1 MDQLSLADAAR
12 IVLTYISPLIAG
24 GALAKLGEEATDAS
38 LELLGKAWDA
48 LGRRFQGDRK
58 AEAALTLFED
68 DPASEAMQQ
77 KVADQI
83 VARFQADPTAAN
95 ELLALTRAIAEAS
108 PAARSV
114 VLSDSAQAGVINQGH
129 IGRNLFTGETH
140 SNNFAEVINI
150 YTGGAAAPR
159 ADYEGALRRY
169 LDDLYA
175 CHATLDLRGIDEQ
188 RPVEIQLTDLY
199 ISLTL
204 REPALATLRGPGA
217 VRRFMGAPGE
227 PAATDAPAILEA
239 EQAEAR
245 ERTVTWPEALRDH
258 PRIAVVG
265 KPGSGK
271 TTLLHYTAVRLAEI
285 LARDENQRL
294 GDLGLDRPLVPILL
308 PLRDLGAYLRECGP
322 RELSGNGPRL
332 LLEGLANYYQGRSL
346 DLPANF
352 FGRLCDEGKAILLLD
367 GLDEVSRTDDRE
379 IVSGIVREFA
389 RRFRHCRYVVT
400 ARVAAY
406 TGASEVGADFTICT
420 VDDLDEEQQQ
430 RFIANWS
437 ACVHRL
443 VYPKS
448 TAETVKRL
456 ARTFNDGLWHAVS
469 ENPGVRRLAPNPL
482 LLTVIAIVFFN
493 RQDLPENRAQLYE
506 ECVTVLLRGGRGKVD
521 TAGKERAALLMGLE
535 ARRELLAAVAYQ
547 MHMGGEQ
554 HKLID
559 RDDLE
564 QRISAYLGPRSAS
577 EQAAADL
584 ARAFLKELPVHI
596 GLLDEVEQHRFGFSH
611 LSFQEFLAARYI
623 AEQREAVWDELL
635 DRYRESWWREVI
647 VLCAGH
653 LSQERSWLFLQRLI
667 SRGDTPAER
676 AEALDLATSALLE
689 LERFKGQG
697 PIRGQ
702 IRDEALR
709 ILELR
714 PVESAPAA
722 ARVRCGAVLAR
733 VGDPRPGVCDL
744 PPPMVPITGGSF
756 IIGTSADEIAEF
768 TEQYLAEYRAAV
780 DTLDAE
786 QEQQICDFLQGWI
799 NSVPVTVA
807 PFELAR
813 YPVTNAQFKLF
824 IDADGY
830 NPTSTWWDGVGAAWL
845 REPLPRREQDG
856 WIHRLEKDAPEFW
869 DDPDV
874 GIARPNHPVVGVS
887 WYEAT
892 AFCAWLTQ
900 HLNDGYVYRL
910 PSEAE
915 WEYAV
920 RGTLGRLYPWGDV
933 TPDGE
938 RANYRR
944 NAGYTT
950 AVGCFPAGATPEGLL
965 DLAGNVWEW
974 TRSEYRSYPYDP
986 NDGRESG
993 ADPAQKRFT
1002 LRGGSWNARPI
1013 LLRAAFRVHDY
1024 PDTRFYDVGVRLA
1037 RHLKV

>member
-1 MDQLSLADAAR
+1 VSSNLESSLARLRRKLANETDPEERADLEVSITAIEAQQSQLSFAEAQVGDVS
-12 IVLTYISPLIAG
+12 IGPVAG
-24 GALAKLGEEATDAS
+24 GDQTTVERQS
-38 LELLGKAWDA
+38 NLEGSAQVGTLN
-48 LGRRFQGDRK
+48 QGD
-58 AEAALTLFED
+58 
-68 DPASEAMQQ
+68 
-77 KVADQI
+77 
-83 VARFQADPTAAN
+83 
-95 ELLALTRAIAEAS
+95 
-108 PAARSV
+108 
-114 VLSDSAQAGVINQGH
+114 
-129 IGRNLFTGETH
+129 IGRNLFAGETH

-150 YTGGAAAPR
+150 YTGGSAAPP
-159 ADYEGALRRY
+159 ADYAGALRRY

-217 VRRFMGAPGE
+217 VRRFMGSSGE
-227 PAATDAPAILEA
+227 PGATDEPAHLEA
-239 EQAEAR
+239 EQAEAL

-294 GDLGLDRPLVPILL
+294 DELGLDRPLVPILL
-308 PLRDLGAYLRECGP
+308 PLRDLGAYLHECGP

-346 DLPANF
+346 DLPADF

-389 RRFRHCRYVVT
+389 RRYRRCRYVVT

-420 VDDLDEEQQQ
+420 VDDLDEDQQQ

-448 TAETVKRL
+448 TVETIERL
-456 ARTFNDGLWHAVS
+456 AWTFNDGLWDAVS

-521 TAGKERAALLMGLE
+521 AAGKERAALLMGLE

-547 MHMGGEQ
+547 MHLGGEQ

-564 QRISAYLGPRSAS
+564 QRISAYLGPRSAN
-577 EQAAADL
+577 EHEAADL

-653 LSQERSWLFLQRLI
+653 LSQERSWLFLKRLI
-667 SRGDTPAER
+667 SRGETPAER

-697 PIRGQ
+697 PIRSQ

-709 ILELR
+709 ILELC
-714 PVESAPAA
+714 PADSAPAA
-722 ARVRCGAVLAR
+722 ARVRCGAILAS
-733 VGDPRPGVCDL
+733 VGDPRAGVCDL
-744 PPPMVPITGGSF
+744 PPPMTRITGGSF
-756 IIGTSADEIAEF
+756 VIGMSADEVTEF
-768 TEQYLAEYRAAV
+768 TEQYLVEYRA
-780 DTLDAE
+780 DGRTIDADLE
-786 QEQQICDFLQGWI
+786 QRIRDHFQGWI
-799 NSVPVTVA
+799 NTAPVTVDPIA
-807 PFELAR
+807 LAR
-813 YPVTNAQFKLF
+813 YPVTNAQFKQF

-830 NPTSTWWDGVGAAWL
+830 NPAAPWWDAAGAAWL
-845 REPLPRREQDG
+845 REPLPKRDQDG
-856 WIHRLEKDAPEFW
+856 WIRRLQKDSPEFW

-874 GIARPNHPVVGVS
+874 GIVRPNHPVVGVS
-887 WYEAT
+887 WYEAV

-900 HLNDGYVYRL
+900 HLNDGYLYRL

-915 WEYAV
+915 WEFAARGAERRIYA
-920 RGTLGRLYPWGDV
+920 WGNEL
-933 TPDGE
+933 PDGE
-938 RANYRR
+938 RANYQR
-944 NAGYTT
+944 NAEYTS
-950 AVGCFPAGATPEGLL
+950 AVGCYPAGTTPEGLL
-965 DLAGNVWEW
+965 DMAGNVWEW
-974 TRSEYRSYPYDP
+974 TRSEYRNYPYAPD
-986 NDGRESG
+986 DGRESG
-993 ADPAQKRFT
+993 SDPAQKTFT
-1002 LRGGSWNARPI
+1002 LRGGAWYLHP
-1013 LLRAAFRVHDY
+1013 LYLRAALRLVNTPGPHVQY
-1024 PDTRFYDVGVRLA
+1024 VGFRLA
-1037 RHLKV
+1037 RHLNV